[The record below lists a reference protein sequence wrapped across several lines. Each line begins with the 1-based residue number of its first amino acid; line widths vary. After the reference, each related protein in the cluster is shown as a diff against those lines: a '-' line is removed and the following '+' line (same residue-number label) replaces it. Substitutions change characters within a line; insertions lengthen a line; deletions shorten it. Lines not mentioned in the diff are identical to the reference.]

1 MVYRVHGII
10 TNGGAA
16 ANVIPAYASAHFYA
30 RSITKDQLK
39 ELKPRV
45 DNCFKAA
52 ALATGCE
59 IKMQWGKLGPVEDV
73 FMNDAMALNY
83 KHYMEQEG
91 ITYKSRFDEEQTSTG
106 STDMGNF
113 SYAVPSIHPAYGI
126 HTTAANHTKEF
137 AAAAKTEV
145 AHQDTLRAAKCL
157 SMTAAEVM
165 VDDKLYEQVVD
176 DFKKGKPQ

>member
-1 MVYRVHGII
+1 M
-10 TNGGAA
+10 
-16 ANVIPAYASAHFYA
+16 
-30 RSITKDQLK
+30 
-39 ELKPRV
+39 KPRV

-59 IKMQWGKLGPVEDV
+59 IKIQWGKLGPVEDV
-73 FMNDAMALNY
+73 FMNDALALNY
-83 KHYMEQEG
+83 KHYMEKEG
-91 ITYKSRFDEEQTSTG
+91 ITYRSRIDEEQTSTG

-137 AAAAKTEV
+137 AAAARTLV

-165 VDDKLYEQVVD
+165 VNDDLYKQVVD